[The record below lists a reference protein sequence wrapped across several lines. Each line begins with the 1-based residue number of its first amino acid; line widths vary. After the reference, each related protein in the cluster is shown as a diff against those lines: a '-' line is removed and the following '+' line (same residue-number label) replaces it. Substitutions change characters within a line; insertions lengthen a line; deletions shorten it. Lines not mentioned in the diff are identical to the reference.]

1 MHSTGGSALR
11 PTRRR
16 RTGDAGSVRGVAA
29 VELALLLAPL
39 LVMLFGVAELGRAFY
54 TYNTLAKTVRDA
66 ARHLSQHGPG
76 DALIAAEA
84 RCLAVHGNTDCSGD
98 VLAPGLT
105 IAQVQLCDASLCAA
119 THAGQSTGLGAVNL
133 VTVGITGY
141 PWTSVVQWV
150 VPNMRFNTISVTL
163 RAQL

>member
-1 MHSTGGSALR
+1 L
-11 PTRRR
+11 
-16 RTGDAGSVRGVAA
+16 RTGQTQPTQRRACSPCSRPAQIGVAA

-39 LVMLFGVAELGRAFY
+39 LVMLFGVTELGRAIY
-54 TYNTLAKTVRDA
+54 TYNTLDKTVRDA

-84 RCLAVHGNTDCSGD
+84 RCLTVHGNPECTGP
-98 VLAPGLT
+98 VLAPGLST
-105 IAQVQLCDASLCAA
+105 REVVLCDAVLCPA

-141 PWTSVVQWV
+141 AWDSVVPWV
-150 VPNMRFNTISVTL
+150 VPDLRFNTISVTL
-163 RAQL
+163 RGQL